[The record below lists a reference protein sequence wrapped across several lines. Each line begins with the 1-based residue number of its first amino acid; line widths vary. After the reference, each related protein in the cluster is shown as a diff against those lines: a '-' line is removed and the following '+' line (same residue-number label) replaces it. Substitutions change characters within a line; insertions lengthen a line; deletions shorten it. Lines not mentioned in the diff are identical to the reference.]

1 LNTGALSA
9 DCGLAFLGSLKHSAK
24 LQQNKLLCVF
34 KIKNRSAQNT
44 QSGFSKIYNI
54 FFRL

>member
-24 LQQNKLLCVF
+24 LAAKQIAVCFQNKKPLCA
-34 KIKNRSAQNT
+34 KHAKR
-44 QSGFSKIYNI
+44 I
-54 FFRL
+54 F